1 MDDDRY
7 SISIG
12 PDKTYA
18 LIVGIDYYEQLG
30 NQWNLVNP
38 VHEALQLARWL
49 LERGVPASRI
59 QCFLGQSAEAAGVD
73 PLYDRCGARLDPR
86 RPTMQKI
93 QEALLGTSLPELPEG
108 STLIFYWAGHG
119 QLGRDSRQL
128 LQDAEYSDK
137 VRRVFD
143 FAEIKRAL
151 QSQPW
156 ERLTRQI
163 LLVNACASLDTSTD
177 QTFATVPLT
186 VQALGD
192 YRLRQQFVVYAAPP
206 GEYAMHGPE
215 GRPGPFFEKIFKVL
229 RSLGNSGSFPEERLC
244 QEVDR
249 ELEAMHPKPRTER
262 VRFNGD
268 CSEWHF
274 DDDLTR
280 VLYRWLSQEIDVSM
294 NRFQGIFREW
304 FNDQKGDPE
313 TMADLVRRLVSQ
325 SDDRLD
331 HPLGRVVEFFLHA
344 VEEFKREDLFERLQK
359 LIQQPNRYQLSGLP
373 EQLTIPGLRR
383 VRQDV
388 ERDRKRGRPP
398 YYLSFY
404 LTSGSDSADLL
415 HCTAHDGQFNEIKF
429 DHDQVRIPAWAALEE
444 TFKRFYLET
453 IRSVLQ
459 RQPGYSAQDC
469 DVHFRFYLPA
479 EAMSQ
484 IPVHRLLDPRR
495 DSSEITIA
503 QFSPLT
509 LSSYERASGKSGL
522 DSLSRWEALFE
533 RNKSVPGTDAQYQSI
548 SPGWPDVRRHK
559 AVEKR
564 HWLGTDQPPTL
575 KFLNEMIGL
584 GVPFLIWPWQAT
596 DQWPDVEEKVKASIG
611 PTPLRDAPTCFP
623 EFREEYSMENDQLVV
638 FWDDYERNG
647 LKHLQG
653 EEYRPMDGE

>member
-18 LIVGIDYYEQLG
+18 LIVGIDYYEQLSD
-30 NQWNLVNP
+30 NWQLVNP
-38 VHEALQLARWL
+38 VHEALELARWL
-49 LERGVPASRI
+49 LERGVPARHI
-59 QCFLGQSAEAAGVD
+59 QCFLGQSAEAAEVD
-73 PLYDRCGARLDPR
+73 PLYDRDGARLEPQ
-86 RPTMQKI
+86 RPTTQNI
-93 QEALLGTSLPELPEG
+93 QDALLATPLPELPEG

-119 QLGRDSRQL
+119 QLGRDSKQL
-128 LQDAEYSDK
+128 LHDAEYSDK

-143 FAEIKRAL
+143 FAAIKQAL
-151 QSQPW
+151 QSQRW

-163 LLVNACASLDTSTD
+163 LLVNACASLDTSAD
-177 QTFATVPLT
+177 QTFAPVSLT

-206 GEYAMHGPE
+206 GEYAMEGPE
-215 GRPGPFFEKIFKVL
+215 GRPVPFFEKIFKVL

-249 ELEAMHPKPRTER
+249 EIEAMRPKPRTER

-268 CSEWHF
+268 RSEWRF
-274 DDDLTR
+274 DDDLTG

-294 NRFQGIFREW
+294 DRFHEIFRRW

-313 TMADLVRRLVSQ
+313 TVADLVRRLVSQ
-325 SDDRLD
+325 SDDRRA
-331 HPLGRVVEFFLHA
+331 HPLGRVVGFFLHA
-344 VEEFKREDLFERLQK
+344 VLQFKREDLFERLQD
-359 LIQQPNRYQLSGLP
+359 LIKQPNRYRLSELP
-373 EQLTIPGLRR
+373 EQLTIPELRR
-383 VRQDV
+383 VRLDV

-404 LTSGSDSADLL
+404 LTSGLDSADLL
-415 HCTAHDGQFNEIKF
+415 HCTAHDGQFNEIEF
-429 DHDQVRIPAWAALEE
+429 DHDQVPVSARAPLEE

-459 RQPGYSAQDC
+459 GQPGYSAQDC

-479 EAMSQ
+479 EAMRQ

-522 DSLSRWEALFE
+522 DSLSRWKSLFE
-533 RNKSVPGTDAQYQSI
+533 KNAPVPGTGAQYQSI
-548 SPGWPDVRRHK
+548 SPSWPDARRHK
-559 AVEKR
+559 AVER
-564 HWLGTDQPPTL
+564 HHWLGTDQPPTL
-575 KFLNEMIGL
+575 KFLDEMIGL
-584 GVPFLIWPWQAT
+584 GAPFLIWPWQPT
-596 DQWPDVEEKVKASIG
+596 DQWPDVQEKVKALVG
-611 PTPLRDAPTCFP
+611 TTPLRDAYTCIP
-623 EFREEYSMENDQLVV
+623 DFRVEYLTENDQLVV

-653 EEYRPMDGE
+653 EEFPGMP